1 MLKQMG
7 SITESIGVLECL
19 SKPLNVFQ
27 DLSHSL
33 QSKAMRKIA
42 SMASIFLSFQVLSK
56 KRPQMEDISASN
68 KDIWT
73 SGVFDDDVMGRGRN
87 EIGFNFVSSH
97 FIVVVF
103 TIVVFIVFIVV
114 VFVFVFIVFFIVLI
128 LIDS

>member
-33 QSKAMRKIA
+33 QSKAMRKN
-42 SMASIFLSFQVLSK
+42 SINGFNIFKFSRFVNK
-56 KRPQMEDISASN
+56 KDPRWKISQPVTR
-68 KDIWT
+68 T

-87 EIGFNFVSSH
+87 EIGCNFVSSH

-103 TIVVFIVFIVV
+103 TIVVFIVFIVG
-114 VFVFVFIVFFIVLI
+114 VFVFVFIVLFIVFI